1 MKTLA
6 ATFCFGLSVAFA
18 QGAPAT
24 GQGTLEE
31 AREMA
36 LRAADFLQINGPEKA
51 WAVFNTGAGF
61 HDRDLYVTVLNS
73 SCKVMAHGASPA
85 LIGKHLCGLQDIDG
99 KPFIWE
105 MSTITDR
112 AWVDYK
118 WQNPIT
124 KAVSPK
130 TAYAVRVGNY
140 VIGVGA
146 YSPTPP
152 GGYATRGE

>member
-1 MKTLA
+1 MKTLT
-6 ATFCFGLSVAFA
+6 ATFFLGLSVAFA
-18 QGAPAT
+18 QGAPTT

-31 AREMA
+31 ARELA

-51 WAVFNTGAGF
+51 WPVFSAGAEF
-61 HDRDLYVTVLNS
+61 HDRDLYVTVLDRD
-73 SCKVMAHGASPA
+73 CTVMAHGASPV

-105 MSTITDR
+105 MSNITDR

-130 TAYAVRVGNY
+130 TAYAVRVGDY

-146 YSPTPP
+146 YRPSPSD
-152 GGYATRGE
+152 GRATRGE